1 VKVAKAL
8 GLKPKLTS
16 VDGGLDANYMNQKG
30 IPTITLGAGQHH
42 PHTVNEYVDI
52 KEYITGCELALA
64 LATGT

>member
-1 VKVAKAL
+1 M
-8 GLKPKLTS
+8 S